1 MNWLRDNL
9 RWLALPALGLCALA
23 AGAAIGLQRLDNAR
37 LRERLDTGNAQ
48 REALD
53 GQLQT
58 ARQTI
63 VAQDAQIGELAAV
76 NRQQAEDAK
85 RQLQLIDA
93 ITRRAA
99 ARAAELETTLN
110 EDQDAKRW
118 GATRLPDAV
127 ARLLDAAR
135 AAGDPAGAPD
145 PAASLRAGD
154 GMPVAG
160 RQPENQPPAGANAA
174 GGSSRP

>member
-1 MNWLRDNL
+1 MSWLRDNL
-9 RWLALPALGLCALA
+9 RWLALLALALCAIA
-23 AGAAIGLQRLDNAR
+23 AGAAIWLQRLDNAR
-37 LRERLDTGNAQ
+37 LRERLDAGNAQ
-48 REALD
+48 RDALH

-58 ARQTI
+58 AQQTI
-63 VAQDAQIGELAAV
+63 AGQDAQIGELAAL
-76 NRQQAEDAK
+76 NRQQAADAK

-99 ARAAELETTLN
+99 TRAAELEATLN

-118 GATRLPDAV
+118 GDTRLPDAV

-154 GMPVAG
+154 GMPAAG
-160 RQPENQPPAGANAA
+160 RQPENQPPASANAA
-174 GGSSRP
+174 GGPSRP